1 MFKKAD
7 IVLAILLTILCGGST
22 LLAAHSGTD
31 GTQVSVSV
39 GGQRYG
45 TYSLLEDQDVTIK
58 KNGHTNV
65 ISIHGGQ
72 VSMVE
77 SDCANQ
83 LCVGQGSI
91 RRSNQTI
98 VCLPNQ
104 VIVEVRGTAP
114 GGTDGADVIS
124 Y

>member
-7 IVLAILLTILCGGST
+7 IILAILLTILCGGST

-31 GTQVSVSV
+31 GTQADVSA

-45 TYSLLEDQDVTIK
+45 TYSLLEDQDITIN
-58 KNGHTNV
+58 KNGHRNV
-65 ISIHGGQ
+65 ISIRGGQ
-72 VSMVE
+72 VSMTE

-91 RRSNQTI
+91 SRSNQTI

-104 VIVEVRGTAP
+104 VIVEIRGTAP
-114 GGTDGADVIS
+114 GGSDGPDVIS